1 MRQAVLS
8 AALALTLVFG
18 GQWLLAEPTDREAE
32 PQTAEQT
39 REEPGKTLDGEAVLQ
54 VLSQQSCR
62 KKNRII
68 T

>member
-18 GQWLLAEPTDREAE
+18 GQWLLAEPADRETE
-32 PQTAEQT
+32 PQTAEQA

-54 VLSQQSCR
+54 VFDGEKMWR
-62 KKNRII
+62 
-68 T
+68 